1 MSRLRFDLLVLLLI
15 LTITATAQSIR
26 EGIKESN
33 FNVVKATDFD
43 FAGVWQ
49 ANRFE
54 VIYDTA
60 QEKIVLFEFR
70 DSIPNIVFVRLTGIE
85 DIKAYDIEP
94 LDKRTD
100 LPYIRIGLIDSSFLC
115 IGSARDSSYSF
126 NADLQLYG
134 IDAVQFNEDVPESNL
149 FFNRDYKATEDLNI
163 FWEFIRQYPNS
174 HK

>member
-1 MSRLRFDLLVLLLI
+1 MPKLRFNLLI
-15 LTITATAQSIR
+15 LLSVLSSILSAQSIR
-26 EGIKESN
+26 EGVNESY
-33 FNVVKATDFD
+33 FNTATASDFD

-60 QEKIVLFEFR
+60 QGKIVLFEFR

-85 DIKAYDIEP
+85 DVKAYDIEP
-94 LDKRTD
+94 LGNRTD
-100 LPYIRIGLIDSSFLC
+100 FPYARIGLIDSSFIC

-134 IDAVQFNEDVPESNL
+134 TDAVQFNEDVPESNL

-163 FWEFIRQYPNS
+163 FWELIRIYPQ
-174 HK
+174 

>member
-54 VIYDTA
+54 VVYDTVK
-60 QEKIVLFEFR
+60 EKVVLFEFR
-70 DSIPNIVFVRLTGIE
+70 DSIPNIVFFRLTGIE
-85 DIKAYDIEP
+85 DIKVYDIEP
-94 LDKRTD
+94 LENRTGF
-100 LPYIRIGLIDSSFLC
+100 PHARIGLIDGSFIC

-134 IDAVQFNEDVPESNL
+134 LDAVQFNVDVPESNL
-149 FFNRDYKATEDLNI
+149 FFDRDYKSTEDLNI
-163 FWEFIRQYPNS
+163 FWEFIRQTIS
-174 HK
+174 E